1 MSRWIGHVTLCSR
14 RRIGFLVY
22 PGLRVFSAQLG
33 VAPSGAAM
41 GVVLAERL
49 TPISDAWEF
58 LLIEL
63 GSCCGS

>member
-1 MSRWIGHVTLCSR
+1 
-14 RRIGFLVY
+14 LVY

-49 TPISDAWEF
+49 TPSSDAWEF